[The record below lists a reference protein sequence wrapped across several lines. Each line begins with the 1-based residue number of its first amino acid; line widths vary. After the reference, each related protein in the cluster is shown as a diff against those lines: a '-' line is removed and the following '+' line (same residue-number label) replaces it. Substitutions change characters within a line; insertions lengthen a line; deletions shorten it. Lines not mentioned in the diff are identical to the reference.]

1 MSNSNVEHWL
11 RWCGRNLSGFE
22 EEGAVGH
29 VIEWDNDAFSVG
41 HFVILAMRVCH
52 TRWVTRVKEMSL
64 PYRLNGQG
72 TCTAHHLA
80 YGHHELDKSDSVTY
94 GVVKTYG
101 EDESTALE
109 ARNLLGQ
116 INTMLWY

>member
-1 MSNSNVEHWL
+1 MED
-11 RWCGRNLSGFE
+11 GNLSEFE

-29 VIEWDNDAFSVG
+29 VIEWDNGAFSVG
-41 HFVILAMRVCH
+41 HFVILAMCICH

-64 PYRLNGQG
+64 PYWLNRWG
-72 TCTAHHLA
+72 TCTTHYLA
-80 YGHHELDKSDSVTY
+80 YGHHELDKSASVAF

-101 EDESTALE
+101 ENESTALE

-116 INTMLWY
+116 INTMIWY